1 MTSYGSLSSQAS
13 TRPPSSAS
21 SRGSIHDWPLGAHDG
36 AVGGPSHEGAGGAV
50 VGAEWG
56 GDGDGAHAPVDDFDN
71 DDRQLRR
78 LQRIVR
84 QRLRHARET
93 APYGTVSGG
102 GGRGGVG
109 RHLSSRDD
117 EDDARPS
124 RSSFST
130 EASAAAAVAQ
140 VQRVFRSRR
149 QDSRRRAALAIESF
163 YIRRRRAPRGSAV
176 VPGLAGYAP
185 GTAPHGLSDYA
196 PGTAPHGLSDYAPG
210 TAPHGLASYAHG
222 AMSSAAMGGAPH
234 ALAGGAH
241 CGASAVES
249 LPETAEEIAEN
260 ASAESAPDP
269 SLPFQPLPQGFGAIP
284 GYAPSTALLGYAP
297 STARPGYASLIR
309 AAQVAFRAR
318 QHRKKAVRIIEAA
331 WSEWRFHSELGDCM
345 LIASLIDG
353 LHFLL
358 EIGMDV
364 PQ

>member
-1 MTSYGSLSSQAS
+1 
-13 TRPPSSAS
+13 
-21 SRGSIHDWPLGAHDG
+21 
-36 AVGGPSHEGAGGAV
+36 
-50 VGAEWG
+50 
-56 GDGDGAHAPVDDFDN
+56 
-71 DDRQLRR
+71 
-78 LQRIVR
+78 
-84 QRLRHARET
+84 
-93 APYGTVSGG
+93 
-102 GGRGGVG
+102 VG

-117 EDDARPS
+117 EDDGHPS

-185 GTAPHGLSDYA
+185 GTAPHGLAGYA
-196 PGTAPHGLSDYAPG
+196 PGTAPHGLSD
-210 TAPHGLASYAHG
+210 YAHG

-331 WSEWRFHSELGDCM
+331 WSEWRFHSELEDCM

-353 LHFLL
+353 LHSELGDCML
-358 EIGMDV
+358 IASLIR
-364 PQ
+364 

>member
-1 MTSYGSLSSQAS
+1 
-13 TRPPSSAS
+13 
-21 SRGSIHDWPLGAHDG
+21 
-36 AVGGPSHEGAGGAV
+36 
-50 VGAEWG
+50 
-56 GDGDGAHAPVDDFDN
+56 
-71 DDRQLRR
+71 
-78 LQRIVR
+78 
-84 QRLRHARET
+84 
-93 APYGTVSGG
+93 
-102 GGRGGVG
+102 
-109 RHLSSRDD
+109 
-117 EDDARPS
+117 
-124 RSSFST
+124 
-130 EASAAAAVAQ
+130 
-140 VQRVFRSRR
+140 
-149 QDSRRRAALAIESF
+149 
-163 YIRRRRAPRGSAV
+163 
-176 VPGLAGYAP
+176 
-185 GTAPHGLSDYA
+185 
-196 PGTAPHGLSDYAPG
+196 
-210 TAPHGLASYAHG
+210 LASYAHG

-353 LHFLL
+353 LHSELGDCML
-358 EIGMDV
+358 IASLIR
-364 PQ
+364 

>member
-1 MTSYGSLSSQAS
+1 MTSCGSLSSQAS
-13 TRPPSSAS
+13 TRPPSSSS

-36 AVGGPSHEGAGGAV
+36 AVVGPSHEGSGGAG

-56 GDGDGAHAPVDDFDN
+56 GDGAHAPVDDFDN

-102 GGRGGVG
+102 GGRGGGG

-117 EDDARPS
+117 EDDGRPS

-176 VPGLAGYAP
+176 VPGL
-185 GTAPHGLSDYA
+185 SDYA
-196 PGTAPHGLSDYAPG
+196 PGTAPHGLSDYA
-210 TAPHGLASYAHG
+210 HG
-222 AMSSAAMGGAPH
+222 AMSSAAMGGASH

-269 SLPFQPLPQGFGAIP
+269 SLPFQPLPQGFGALP

-353 LHFLL
+353 LHSEL
-358 EIGMDV
+358 EDCMLIASLIR
-364 PQ
+364 

>member
-56 GDGDGAHAPVDDFDN
+56 GDGAHAPVDDFDN

-93 APYGTVSGG
+93 APYSTVSGGGGRGG

-117 EDDARPS
+117 EDDGHPS

-185 GTAPHGLSDYA
+185 GTAPHGLA
-196 PGTAPHGLSDYAPG
+196 G
-210 TAPHGLASYAHG
+210 YAHG
-222 AMSSAAMGGAPH
+222 AMSSAAMGGASH

-331 WSEWRFHSELGDCM
+331 WSEWRFHSELEDCM

-353 LHFLL
+353 LHSELGDCML
-358 EIGMDV
+358 IASLIR
-364 PQ
+364 